1 MRLERRPVARR
12 LTVEPIGRYCLDGRG
27 ERLNRCGQ
35 VLRHRGSN
43 RMRAVSVMIEHAA
56 NGIELAMPSQKE
68 ENQVIVCSN
77 TMAGLRD
84 NLYVAVAYTA
94 VWLSGNGAV
103 AIHNLM
109 EDARHRRDLQSPGV
123 AADQERHGAGRH
135 GREGDQRSGSRG
147 PLTRR

>member
-12 LTVEPIGRYCLDGRG
+12 LTVEPIGRHRLDGRG
-27 ERLNRCGQ
+27 EPLNRCSQ
-35 VLRHRGSN
+35 VLRHHRGSN

-68 ENQVIVCSN
+68 EENQVIVCSK
-77 TMAGLRD
+77 TGLRD
-84 NLYVAVAYTA
+84 NLCVAVAYTA

-109 EDARHRRDLQSPGV
+109 EDAPPPRSPEPRRQ
-123 AADQERHGAGRH
+123 
-135 GREGDQRSGSRG
+135 
-147 PLTRR
+147 PLRYRTAPA